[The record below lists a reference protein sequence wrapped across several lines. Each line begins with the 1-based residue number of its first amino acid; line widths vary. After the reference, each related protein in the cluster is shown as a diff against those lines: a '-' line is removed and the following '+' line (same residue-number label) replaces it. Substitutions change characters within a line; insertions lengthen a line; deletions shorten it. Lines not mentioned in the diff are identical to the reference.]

1 MNKFNTGD
9 LVRAYKGLFNDEDK
23 GGYGIVIE
31 MGQTVSIVD
40 RDIRKPWA
48 MIQWTDGTRTRILEY
63 TQAWDKTELIAKAKN
78 L

>member
-31 MGQTVSIVD
+31 MGQTGD
-40 RDIRKPWA
+40 WDIRKSNPWA

>member
-31 MGQTVSIVD
+31 MGQTGD
-40 RDIRKPWA
+40 WDIRKPWA

>member
-31 MGQTVSIVD
+31 MGQTT
-40 RDIRKPWA
+40 DIAYKIIKPWA

-63 TQAWDKTELIAKAKN
+63 TQAWNKTELIAKAKN

>member
-31 MGQTVSIVD
+31 MGQTGD
-40 RDIRKPWA
+40 WDIRKPWA
-48 MIQWTDGTRTRILEY
+48 MIQWTDGTKTRILEY